1 MKIKIIHIQFIS
13 LILLSLYLAYY
24 YYFES
29 DKISYI
35 KTIGALS
42 LALAFIVA
50 LINKLKHNDSSKWKN
65 LF

>member
-1 MKIKIIHIQFIS
+1 MKIKIILIQFIS

-50 LINKLKHNDSSKWKN
+50 LINKLKQNDSST
-65 LF
+65 

>member
-1 MKIKIIHIQFIS
+1 MKIKIILIQFIS

-50 LINKLKHNDSSKWKN
+50 LINKLKNNDSSK
-65 LF
+65 

>member
-1 MKIKIIHIQFIS
+1 MKIKIILIQFIS

-35 KTIGALS
+35 KTLGALS

>member
-42 LALAFIVA
+42 LAFAFLVA
-50 LINKLKHNDSSKWKN
+50 LINKLKNIDSSK
-65 LF
+65 

>member
-1 MKIKIIHIQFIS
+1 MKIKIILIQFIS

>member
-1 MKIKIIHIQFIS
+1 MKIKIILIQFIS

-50 LINKLKHNDSSKWKN
+50 LINKLKHNDSSKWIN

>member
-1 MKIKIIHIQFIS
+1 MKIKIILIQFIS

-29 DKISYI
+29 DKISYN

-50 LINKLKHNDSSKWKN
+50 LINKLKHNDSSK
-65 LF
+65 